1 MALECIKGTDIP
13 IVDVVKRA
21 KSVYLFNRF
30 EGHDAPFGMC
40 EGLLRALRNMVGV
53 VGFVSYHELS
63 NYIPL
68 FCRHVAKTRFGAD
81 ANANKTYWWPANEP
95 AKRLEYFNWLI
106 EQYSKEI

>member
-1 MALECIKGTDIP
+1 MALECIKGTNVP

-21 KSVYLFNRF
+21 KSYYSFNRF

-40 EGLLRALRNMVGV
+40 EVILRTLRNMVGV
-53 VGFVSYHELS
+53 VGFVNYHELS

-68 FCRHVAKTRFGAD
+68 FCKPVAKTRFGAD
-81 ANANKTYWWPANEP
+81 TNKTYWWPANES
-95 AKRLEYFNWLI
+95 AKRLEYFDWLI